1 MATATLQRA
10 HETAPLKPAEQGSVS
25 SFSSPPLTRGRQ
37 PAATDTEEEQTIHD
51 LCSFDTDL
59 ELQLALPD
67 AVLTE
72 EPYVPCPIHS
82 TLTSTFSSL
91 EIFPNMPNEP
101 NGSATGTLVDQT

>member
-25 SFSSPPLTRGRQ
+25 SFSSPLTRGRQ

-59 ELQLALPD
+59 ELQLVLPD
-67 AVLTE
+67 AVLVE
-72 EPYVPCPIHS
+72 EPYVPFTIRS
-82 TLTSTFSSL
+82 TLTSTFSQPRN
-91 EIFPNMPNEP
+91 IPQY
-101 NGSATGTLVDQT
+101 A